1 MNVARPAPSAPMPMN
16 RGRTNSGSSTMFSRQ
31 PVIVPYDLVA
41 SSVIASEPTIA
52 SSWSLKKNASDEN
65 RMPARI
71 EL

>member
-1 MNVARPAPSAPMPMN
+1 MLACVAPYTTVHFR
-16 RGRTNSGSSTMFSRQ
+16 
-31 PVIVPYDLVA
+31 YDLVA